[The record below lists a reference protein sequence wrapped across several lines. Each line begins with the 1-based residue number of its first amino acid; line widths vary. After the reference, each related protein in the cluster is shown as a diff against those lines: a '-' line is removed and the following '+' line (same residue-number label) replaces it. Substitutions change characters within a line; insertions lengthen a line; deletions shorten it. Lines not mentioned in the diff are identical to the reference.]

1 LYEPMLAA
9 MGSKGDLELEG
20 YIFEPKLD
28 GTRALCYVNSTM
40 KFLNRRG
47 NDITERY
54 PEFSFRDQIKA
65 RSCVLD
71 GELIVYDNRGNPS
84 FHLLQKRE
92 QSKTSI
98 AKFLSIQHP
107 ATYVIFDIMELEG
120 KSLLSTRLE
129 ERKRIMHAVLREG
142 HHLQSIAYTKDG
154 AKLWSVV
161 EQRKLEG
168 VMAKRY
174 NSYYEPGKRSD
185 AWLKIKAL
193 KTVDCVLLGYTSEI
207 RAISALA
214 LGLFFGNE
222 LRYVGRV
229 GTGFTEKYLEEL
241 RPILDDMLAE
251 KPPVSSYPNEP
262 TITWV
267 RPELIAEVKVLTLTR
282 DNHLRAPSFR
292 RLRNDKNI
300 TDCIIEQLGKVS
312 VSEQSNSSQVIR
324 NVSE

>member
-1 LYEPMLAA
+1 MLAA
-9 MGSKGDLELEG
+9 MGSKDDLEKEG
-20 YIFEPKLD
+20 YIYEPKLD

-47 NDITERY
+47 HEITERY

-92 QSKTSI
+92 QSKPSI

-107 ATYVIFDIMELEG
+107 ATYVVFDILELDG
-120 KSLLSTRLE
+120 KELLSTRLD
-129 ERKRIMHAVLREG
+129 ERKKIMHAVLREG
-142 HHLQSIAYTKDG
+142 HHMQSIAFTKDG
-154 AKLWSVV
+154 RKLWSVV

-168 VMAKRY
+168 VMAKRS

-193 KTVDCVLLGYTSEI
+193 KTIDCVLLGYTSEI
-207 RAISALA
+207 RTISALA
-214 LGLFFGNE
+214 LGLFFGDE

-241 RPILDDMLAE
+241 RPVLDGMLAE
-251 KPPVSSYPNEP
+251 TPPVASYPNEP
-262 TITWV
+262 AITWI
-267 RPELIAEVKVLTLTR
+267 RPELIAEVEILELTR
-282 DNHLRAPSFR
+282 DKHLRAPSFR
-292 RLRNDKNI
+292 RLRNDKDI
-300 TDCIIEQLGKVS
+300 EDCVVEQLGEDAGS
-312 VSEQSNSSQVIR
+312 
-324 NVSE
+324 

>member
-1 LYEPMLAA
+1 LYEPMLAG
-9 MGSKGDLELEG
+9 MGSKDDLEKDG
-20 YIFEPKLD
+20 YIYEPKLD
-28 GTRALCYVNSTM
+28 GTRALCYVDSTM

-47 NDITERY
+47 HDITERY

-71 GELIVYDNRGNPS
+71 GELLVYDNRGNPS
-84 FHLLQKRE
+84 FRLLQKRE

-107 ATYVIFDIMELEG
+107 ATYVIFDILELDG
-120 KSLLSTRLE
+120 KELINARLD
-129 ERKRIMHAVLREG
+129 ERKKIMHSVLREG
-142 HHLQSIAYTKDG
+142 HHLQSIAFTRDG
-154 AKLWSVV
+154 RKLWSVV

-168 VMAKRY
+168 VMAKRA

-207 RAISALA
+207 RTISALA
-214 LGLFFGNE
+214 LGLYFGNE

-241 RPILDDMLAE
+241 RPVLDSMLAE
-251 KPPVSSYPNEP
+251 TPPVASYPNQP
-262 TITWV
+262 VITWI
-267 RPELIAEVKVLTLTR
+267 RPELVAEVEILELTR
-282 DNHLRAPSFR
+282 DKHLRAPSFR
-292 RLRNDKNI
+292 RLRNDKPI
-300 TDCIIEQLGKVS
+300 KDCVVEQLGEDAGS
-312 VSEQSNSSQVIR
+312 
-324 NVSE
+324 

>member
-1 LYEPMLAA
+1 MYDPMLAA
-9 MGSKGDLELEG
+9 MGSKDDLDREG
-20 YIFEPKLD
+20 YVFEPKLD

-40 KFLNRRG
+40 KFVNRRG
-47 NDITERY
+47 HEITERY
-54 PEFSFRDQIKA
+54 PEFAFRDQIKA

-92 QSKTSI
+92 QSKPSI

-107 ATYVIFDIMELEG
+107 ATYVIFDILELEG
-120 KSLLSTRLE
+120 KELLSKRLE
-129 ERKRIMHAVLREG
+129 ERKKIMHEVLREG
-142 HHLQSIAYTKDG
+142 HHLQSIAFTRDG
-154 AKLWSVV
+154 RKLWKVV

-168 VMAKRY
+168 VMAKRV

-193 KTVDCVLLGYTSEI
+193 KTIDCVLLGYTSEI
-207 RAISALA
+207 RTISALA
-214 LGLFFGNE
+214 LGLYFGDE

-241 RPILDDMLAE
+241 RPLLDDILAD
-251 KPPVSSYPNEP
+251 KPPVTSYPSEP

-267 RPELIAEVKVLTLTR
+267 KPELIAEVEILELTK
-282 DNHLRAPSFR
+282 DKHLRAPSFR
-292 RLRNDKNI
+292 RLRNDKDI
-300 TDCIIEQLGKVS
+300 KDCVIEQLG
-312 VSEQSNSSQVIR
+312 EGAG
-324 NVSE
+324 E

>member
-1 LYEPMLAA
+1 MLAA
-9 MGSKGDLELEG
+9 MGSKDVLEKEG
-20 YIFEPKLD
+20 YIYEPKLD

-47 NDITERY
+47 HEITERY

-92 QSKTSI
+92 QSKPSI

-107 ATYVIFDIMELEG
+107 ATYVVFDILELDG
-120 KSLLSTRLE
+120 KELLSTRLD
-129 ERKRIMHAVLREG
+129 ERKKIMHAVLREG
-142 HHLQSIAYTKDG
+142 HHMQSIAFTKDG
-154 AKLWSVV
+154 RKLWSVV

-168 VMAKRY
+168 VMAKRS

-193 KTVDCVLLGYTSEI
+193 KTIDCVLLGYTSEI
-207 RAISALA
+207 RTISALA
-214 LGLFFGNE
+214 LGLFFGDE

-241 RPILDDMLAE
+241 RPVLDGMLAE
-251 KPPVSSYPNEP
+251 TPPVASYPNEP
-262 TITWV
+262 AITWI
-267 RPELIAEVKVLTLTR
+267 RPELIAEVEILELTR
-282 DNHLRAPSFR
+282 DKHLRAPSFR
-292 RLRNDKNI
+292 RLRNDKDI
-300 TDCIIEQLGKVS
+300 KDCVVEQLGEDAGS
-312 VSEQSNSSQVIR
+312 
-324 NVSE
+324 

>member
-1 LYEPMLAA
+1 LYEPMLAG
-9 MGSKGDLELEG
+9 MGSKNDLEKDS
-20 YIFEPKLD
+20 YIYEPKLD
-28 GTRALCYVNSTM
+28 GTRALCHVNSTM
-40 KFLNRRG
+40 RFLNRRG
-47 NDITERY
+47 RDITDRY

-71 GELIVYDNRGNPS
+71 GEIVVYDNRGNPS
-84 FHLLQKRE
+84 FRLLQKRE

-107 ATYVIFDIMELEG
+107 ATYVIFDILELDG
-120 KSLLSTRLE
+120 KELINTRLD
-129 ERKRIMHAVLREG
+129 ERKKIMHSVLREG
-142 HHLQSIAYTKDG
+142 HHLQSIAFTRDG
-154 AKLWSVV
+154 RKLWSVV

-168 VMAKRY
+168 VMAKRS

-207 RAISALA
+207 RTISALA

-241 RPILDDMLAE
+241 RPVLDGMLAE
-251 KPPVSSYPNEP
+251 TPPVTSYPIEP
-262 TITWV
+262 VITWV
-267 RPELIAEVKVLTLTR
+267 RPELIAEVEILELTR
-282 DNHLRAPSFR
+282 DKHLRAPSFR
-292 RLRNDKNI
+292 RLRDDKDI
-300 TDCIIEQLGKVS
+300 RDCVVEQLGEDAGS
-312 VSEQSNSSQVIR
+312 
-324 NVSE
+324 

>member
-1 LYEPMLAA
+1 MYEPMLAA
-9 MGSKGDLELEG
+9 MGSKNDLEREG
-20 YIFEPKLD
+20 YIYEPKLD
-28 GTRALCYVNSTM
+28 GTRAICYVDSTM
-40 KFLNRRG
+40 KFVNRRG
-47 NDITERY
+47 HELTERY

-107 ATYVIFDIMELEG
+107 ATYVVFDILELEG
-120 KSLLSTRLE
+120 KELLSTRLD
-129 ERKRIMHAVLREG
+129 ERKKIMHAVLREG
-142 HHLQSIAYTKDG
+142 HHMQSIAFTKDG
-154 AKLWSVV
+154 IKLWSVV

-168 VMAKRY
+168 VMAKRS
-174 NSYYEPGKRSD
+174 NSYYEPGKRSN

-207 RAISALA
+207 RTISALA
-214 LGLFFGNE
+214 LGLFFGDE

-241 RPILDDMLAE
+241 RLVLDGMLAE
-251 KPPVSSYPNEP
+251 SPPVNSYPNEP
-262 TITWV
+262 VITWV
-267 RPELIAEVKVLTLTR
+267 RPELIAEVEILELTR
-282 DNHLRAPSFR
+282 DKHLRAPSFR
-292 RLRNDKNI
+292 RLRNDKEI
-300 TDCIIEQLGKVS
+300 KDCVIEQLGEDKDGRPS
-312 VSEQSNSSQVIR
+312 LSR
-324 NVSE
+324 GPAH

>member
-9 MGSKGDLELEG
+9 MGSKDDLEKEG
-20 YIFEPKLD
+20 YIYEPKLD

-47 NDITERY
+47 HEITERY

-92 QSKTSI
+92 QSKPSI

-107 ATYVIFDIMELEG
+107 ATYVVFDILELDG
-120 KSLLSTRLE
+120 KELLSTRLD
-129 ERKRIMHAVLREG
+129 ERKKIMHAVLREG
-142 HHLQSIAYTKDG
+142 HHMQSIAFTKDG
-154 AKLWSVV
+154 RKLWSVV

-168 VMAKRY
+168 VMAKRS

-193 KTVDCVLLGYTSEI
+193 KTIDCVLLGYTSEI
-207 RAISALA
+207 RTISALA
-214 LGLFFGNE
+214 LGLFFGDE

-241 RPILDDMLAE
+241 RPVLDGMLAE
-251 KPPVSSYPNEP
+251 TPPVASYPNEP
-262 TITWV
+262 AITWI
-267 RPELIAEVKVLTLTR
+267 RPELIAEVEILELTR
-282 DNHLRAPSFR
+282 DKHLRAPSFR
-292 RLRNDKNI
+292 RLRNDKDI
-300 TDCIIEQLGKVS
+300 KDCVVEQLGEDAGS
-312 VSEQSNSSQVIR
+312 
-324 NVSE
+324 

>member
-9 MGSKGDLELEG
+9 MGSKDDLEREG
-20 YIFEPKLD
+20 YIYEPKLD
-28 GTRALCYVNSTM
+28 GTRALCYVDSTM
-40 KFLNRRG
+40 RFLNRRG
-47 NDITERY
+47 HDITERY

-107 ATYVIFDIMELEG
+107 ATYVIFDILELEG
-120 KSLLSTRLE
+120 KDLLSTRLE
-129 ERKRIMHAVLREG
+129 ERKKIMHAVLREG

-154 AKLWSVV
+154 RKLWSVV

-168 VMAKRY
+168 VMAKRS

-207 RAISALA
+207 RTISALA
-214 LGLFFGNE
+214 LGLYFGDE

-229 GTGFTEKYLEEL
+229 GTGFTEKYLEDL
-241 RPILDDMLAE
+241 RPVMDGMLAE
-251 KPPVSSYPNEP
+251 TPPVSSYPDKP
-262 TITWV
+262 AITWV
-267 RPELIAEVKVLTLTR
+267 RPELIAEVEVLMLTR
-282 DNHLRAPSFR
+282 DKHLRAPSFR
-292 RLRNDKNI
+292 RLRNDKNVR
-300 TDCIIEQLGKVS
+300 DCVIEQLG
-312 VSEQSNSSQVIR
+312 EDAGL
-324 NVSE
+324 

>member
-1 LYEPMLAA
+1 MLAA
-9 MGSKGDLELEG
+9 MGSKDDLDREG
-20 YIFEPKLD
+20 YVFEPKLD

-40 KFLNRRG
+40 KFVNRRG
-47 NDITERY
+47 HEITERY
-54 PEFSFRDQIKA
+54 PEFAFRDQIKA

-92 QSKTSI
+92 QSKPSI

-107 ATYVIFDIMELEG
+107 ATYVIFDILELEG
-120 KSLLSTRLE
+120 KELLSKRLE
-129 ERKRIMHAVLREG
+129 ERKKIMHEVLREG
-142 HHLQSIAYTKDG
+142 HHLQSIAFTRDG
-154 AKLWSVV
+154 RKLWKVV

-168 VMAKRY
+168 VMAKRV

-193 KTVDCVLLGYTSEI
+193 KTIDCVLLGYTSEI
-207 RAISALA
+207 RTISALA
-214 LGLFFGNE
+214 LGLYFGDE

-241 RPILDDMLAE
+241 RPLLDDILAD
-251 KPPVSSYPNEP
+251 KPPVTSYPSEP

-267 RPELIAEVKVLTLTR
+267 KPELIAEVEILELTK
-282 DNHLRAPSFR
+282 DKHLRAPSFR
-292 RLRNDKNI
+292 RLRNDKDI
-300 TDCIIEQLGKVS
+300 KDCVIEQLG
-312 VSEQSNSSQVIR
+312 EGAG
-324 NVSE
+324 E

>member
-1 LYEPMLAA
+1 MYEPMLAA
-9 MGSKGDLELEG
+9 IGSRDDLEREG

-28 GTRALCYVNSTM
+28 GTRALCYVDSTM
-40 KFLNRRG
+40 KFVNRRG
-47 NDITERY
+47 HELTERY

-107 ATYVIFDIMELEG
+107 ATYVVFDILELEG
-120 KSLLSTRLE
+120 KELFSIRLD
-129 ERKRIMHAVLREG
+129 ERKKIMNAVLREG
-142 HHLQSIAYTKDG
+142 HHMQSNAFTKDG
-154 AKLWSVV
+154 RKLWTVV

-168 VMAKRY
+168 VMAKRA

-193 KTVDCVLLGYTSEI
+193 KTVDCVLLGYTSEV

-214 LGLFFGNE
+214 LGLYFGNE

-241 RPILDDMLAE
+241 RPVLEVMRTDT
-251 KPPVSSYPNEP
+251 PPVASHPKVP
-262 TITWV
+262 VITWV
-267 RPELIAEVKVLTLTR
+267 RPDLIAEVEILELTQ
-282 DNHLRAPSFR
+282 DKHLRAPSFR
-292 RLRNDKNI
+292 RLRNDKAVK
-300 TDCIIEQLGKVS
+300 DCVVEQLGEDAGV
-312 VSEQSNSSQVIR
+312 
-324 NVSE
+324 